1 MNIRPFTVAI
11 AAGWL
16 SACHLPITFHAEQK
30 GEMTIPGG
38 PLGGVL
44 NIPGVGSF
52 NNIDFNQNQQFMNQ
66 GVSKD
71 RVNSVQVDS
80 VKLQITNPSNQGFDF
95 LDTLQ
100 ILAKTGDQQVEVAH
114 KTSIRQLGL
123 GPPNPLLTL
132 DVTRAELK
140 PYVTA
145 PSMTLVING
154 SGTAPPQSTTIGIT
168 VGFQVEVRVY

>member
-1 MNIRPFTVAI
+1 MNIRPFVIAI

-30 GEMTIPGG
+30 GEMTIPGN
-38 PLGGVL
+38 PFGGVL

-52 NNIDFNQNQQFMNQ
+52 NNIDFNQNQDFVNQ

-71 RVNSVQVDS
+71 RVSSVQVDS
-80 VKLQITNPSNQGFDF
+80 VKLQITNPNNQGFDF
-95 LDTLQ
+95 MDTLQ
-100 ILAKTGDQQVEVAH
+100 IFAKTGDQQVEVAH

-123 GPPNPLLTL
+123 GPPNPQLTL

-145 PSMTLVING
+145 PSMTLVVNG
-154 SGTAPPQSTTIGIT
+154 SGTAPARDTTLSIT
-168 VGFQVEVRVY
+168 VGFQVEIRL